1 MVNDTVQKVGG
12 ECMGAC
18 GVQMKAIRCKAITT
32 LPENVEIVN
41 EVDVVGT
48 AGGLEPGV

>member
-1 MVNDTVQKVGG
+1 
-12 ECMGAC
+12 MGAC

-41 EVDVVGT
+41 EVDVVSAAGGLEPVDVVSA